1 MKKTSL
7 LFLAFAI
14 TSLSAIGI
22 QKKTTNKKIVKDTI
36 SIFETSLK
44 ETAKQLMPQDSLA
57 RIGRL
62 PNGMTYY
69 IRHTD
74 KPIGQGFFYLVQKT
88 GSLVEKD
95 NERGMAHFVEHLL
108 FQGSEH
114 FPGNSIIDYTRNIGV
129 PFGSDLNAFTGQE
142 STWFL
147 LPKIPIY
154 EAASSNGLAK
164 TVNEQRIDSC
174 LLILSDWSHSAIISD
189 KSVDNERNVVIE
201 EARMR
206 NMTPHNLYIK
216 KITAQLLDGTV
227 YPFRDPVGDMDII
240 RHCTPQQVR
249 EFYHRWFQPQLQAV
263 IAVGNFDTDMME
275 KKIRRIFSDIPAGK
289 SVVPAV
295 SQLPIH
301 QKPRVIVNADKCLSY
316 AFLSLII
323 KLPKYTPEY
332 MQSVAYYGD
341 KMLDDK
347 VSYEMKSRMEELK
360 KQHSE
365 IANINIQCNP
375 TYLGTNM
382 ARSLQIEVA
391 TEPKQWQ
398 AMLSLI
404 IREMERAH
412 RFGLDAT
419 CMTDFFSVDTLRIMQ
434 KKRNFSDW
442 HDGADNGSL
451 FERDANDYVSEYM
464 KHFLS
469 VLPCYD
475 RKQEGILNK
484 YWDARVY
491 REDCDQRFRQW
502 DQDSNLVI
510 MVRLPEDNNLK
521 VPIEEEI
528 MQVNNEARRA
538 DLQPYVK
545 PKEAFADSTVT
556 LDINPSPGQL
566 ISRKKLEIDGSTE
579 LRLQNGVTVVLHPT
593 EKGHSQI
600 KGFRP
605 GGYSQ
610 FNDSDMLD
618 AMAISHTIK
627 DYGHYSEK
635 DFNKLG
641 RSWGAILIDCQNY
654 IDIIQGFGDVT
665 ASGTTLPISYLRL
678 TSTEPDT
685 NRFETFVKEIKL
697 ASQGNNPLATFIDSV
712 QATAAKPNQ
721 GIYKINI
728 GNINKVNFAHVCEL
742 NKKYRSNYNGMVLC
756 LQGSFDVDSMIAPV
770 LKYIGSLPSKPK
782 PIAVKQKNCFET
794 KDYNDSIIH
803 HIDMAQPLAL
813 VQLSYH
819 QKRHLDN
826 NVHNYYHHEVLK
838 NVLEQILTNRFRLQ
852 NHDVYSISVS
862 DVLENIPGSSQ
873 QYNIIFT
880 CDPGKWRTIVSGI
893 QQELQEIAKG
903 GAITQEMIDA
913 YKNIK
918 DKQRLEKSQEID
930 GNWAERM
937 VQYYQNDGVI
947 IIDHEQEELGRTT
960 PASLSKFTRKLID
973 NCQLFKTVFTT
984 GN

>member
-1 MKKTSL
+1 MKKMSL
-7 LFLAFAI
+7 LFILFAI
-14 TSLSAIGI
+14 SSLSVTGI
-22 QKKTTNKKIVKDTI
+22 QKKTTNKKNVKDTI

-44 ETAKQLMPQDSLA
+44 ETARQMIPQDSLA

-69 IRHTD
+69 IRHTE

-129 PFGSDLNAFTGQE
+129 PFGSDMNAFTGQE

-206 NMTPHNLYIK
+206 NMTPYNLFIHKIK
-216 KITAQLLDGTV
+216 AQLLDGTI

-263 IAVGNFDTDMME
+263 IAVGDFDTDMME

-301 QKPRVIVNADKCLSY
+301 QKPRVIVNADKSLSY
-316 AFLSLII
+316 AILSLMI

-347 VSYEMKSRMEELK
+347 VCYEMKSRMEELK

-365 IANINIQCNP
+365 IANIDAQCNP
-375 TYLGTNM
+375 TYLETNM

-391 TEPKQWQ
+391 TDPKQWKTT
-398 AMLSLI
+398 LSLI

-412 RFGLDAT
+412 RFGLDISYTTA
-419 CMTDFFSVDTLRIMQ
+419 SIPVDTLKLMQ
-434 KKRNFSDW
+434 KKRGIFDR
-442 HDGADNGSL
+442 HDTIDNETVSKREAG
-451 FERDANDYVSEYM
+451 DYVNEYM
-464 KHFLS
+464 NHFLS
-469 VLPCYD
+469 ILPCYD
-475 RKQEGILNK
+475 RTRDNMLNE
-484 YWDARVY
+484 YWEDCIY

-510 MVRLPEDNNLK
+510 MVNLPEDNNLK
-521 VPIEEEI
+521 VPTEEEI
-528 MQVNNEARRA
+528 IQVNNEARRA
-538 DLQPYVK
+538 DLQPYVR
-545 PKEAFADSTVT
+545 PKEACADSTVT
-556 LDINPSPGQL
+556 LDINPSPGKL
-566 ISRKKLEIDGSTE
+566 ISRKKLKIDGSTE

-600 KGFRP
+600 KGYRP

-618 AMAISHTIK
+618 AMAISHAIK

-635 DFNKLG
+635 DFNKLR

-654 IDIIQGFGDVT
+654 IDNIQGFGDVT
-665 ASGTTLPISYLRL
+665 ASGTTLPIFYLRL

-712 QATAAKPNQ
+712 QATAAKQNQ
-721 GIYKINI
+721 GIYKIDV
-728 GNINKVNFAHVCEL
+728 GNINKVNFAHVSDL

-782 PIAVKQKNCFET
+782 PMAVKPKHCFET

-803 HIDMAQPLAL
+803 HIDMVQPLAL

-819 QKRHLDN
+819 QKRHFDF

-852 NHDVYSISVS
+852 DHDVYSIFVS
-862 DVLENIPGSSQ
+862 DVMENIPGSSQ
-873 QYNIIFT
+873 QYNITCI
-880 CDPGKWRTIVSGI
+880 CDPGKWKTIVSGI

-918 DKQRLEKSQEID
+918 DKQRVEKSQEVD

-937 VQYYQNDGVI
+937 IQYYQNDGVI
-947 IIDHEQEELGRTT
+947 FIDHEQEELGQVT

-984 GN
+984 DN